1 MQADAKH
8 ESRRWYEQAVRDLD
22 DARFNL
28 GGGRY
33 NLACFVAQQAAEKA
47 LKAFLIP
54 RSDDDPWG
62 HSVAELCR
70 DAARVDPTFSELVSK
85 AAPLDKF
92 YIPTRYP
99 NGLPGGIPA
108 DAFSKSD
115 AESAVNMAQTV
126 LDHVAGRL

>member
-1 MQADAKH
+1 MQPDVQH
-8 ESRRWYEQAVRDLD
+8 ESRRWYDQAVRDLD

-28 GGGRY
+28 NGARY

-47 LKAFLIP
+47 LKAYLILH
-54 RSDDDPWG
+54 SEEEPWG

-70 DAARVDPTFSELVSK
+70 ESAKIDPTFAGVVPE

-108 DAFSKSD
+108 DAFSKAD
-115 AESAVNMAQTV
+115 AESAVMMADIV
-126 LDHVAGRL
+126 LSHVRSRL

>member
-1 MQADAKH
+1 MQPDVRR

-22 DARFNL
+22 DARFIL
-28 GGGRY
+28 GGARY
-33 NLACFVAQQAAEKA
+33 NLACFVAQQAAETA

-54 RSDDDPWG
+54 RGEDEPWG

-70 DAARVDPTFSELVSK
+70 DASKLDPTFADLVLK

-108 DAFSKSD
+108 DAFSKAD
-115 AESAVNMAQTV
+115 AESAVAMAQAV
-126 LDHVAGRL
+126 LDHVASRL